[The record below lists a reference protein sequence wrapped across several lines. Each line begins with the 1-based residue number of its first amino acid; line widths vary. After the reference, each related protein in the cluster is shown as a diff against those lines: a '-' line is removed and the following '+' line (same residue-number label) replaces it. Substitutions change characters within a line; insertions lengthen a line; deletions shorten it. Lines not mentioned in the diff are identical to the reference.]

1 MLLKRVQQQPV
12 LSFQGMSQLL
22 ASSRQY
28 RETPGIS
35 KVQSTNFPNSRSVTF
50 RACRAWNVKATRP
63 SHRIR
68 RLLTEPGHARVPW
81 VALVVKYG
89 E

>member
-50 RACRAWNVKATRP
+50 PRSQSLEHEGRAAQPQNTSFTDRAWRHWP
-63 SHRIR
+63 
-68 RLLTEPGHARVPW
+68 
-81 VALVVKYG
+81 LVVKYG